1 MSAHTILFLNQKGGV
16 GKTTSVVNLGSALAR
31 MGHRVLLIDLDSQA
45 NMTSALALERV
56 GHTIYHVIAAAVPVR
71 EAIKE
76 TNVKNLYAIASDIN
90 MAGLNIELVDQDR
103 REFFLKEALQGI
115 EGEWDFILVD
125 CPPSLGL
132 VTINAMVW
140 AESVIIPL
148 QCEYLAMEG
157 LNLLMRTVGNVKKGL
172 NPDLQVLGILFTMY
186 TKRTRLANE
195 VVEDVSSFFP
205 SLVFKTLI
213 PRNVR
218 IAEAPS
224 HGLPINVYD
233 NASPGS
239 KAYKEFAKEVVN
251 RVSTK

>member
-31 MGHRVLLIDLDSQA
+31 MGQRVLVIDLDSQA
-45 NMTSALALERV
+45 NMSSALALNRD
-56 GHTIYHVIAAAVPVR
+56 GHTIYHVIAGSVGYDRAIR
-71 EAIKE
+71 E
-76 TNVKNLYAIASDIN
+76 TSVKNLHAIVSDIN

-103 REFFLKEALQGI
+103 REYYLKDALEGI
-115 EGEWDFILVD
+115 EEQWDYILVD

-132 VTINAMVW
+132 VTVNAMVW
-140 AESVIIPL
+140 AQKVIIPL

-157 LNLLMRTVGNVKKGL
+157 LNLLMRTIGNIKKSL
-172 NPDLQVLGILFTMY
+172 NPNLQVLGILFTMY
-186 TKRTRLANE
+186 SKRTRLANE

-224 HGLPINVYD
+224 HGMPINVYD
-233 NASPGS
+233 QASLGS
-239 KAYKEFAKEVVN
+239 KAYKELAKEVAS
-251 RVSTK
+251 RVATN